1 MRRLGIVMKTTI
13 QKEQTTGEAVLV
25 KSATVARALSVTGRY
40 VLQLEEQGV
49 IPSVRFGKRCVRFHL
64 PAVLA
69 AVGAHQE
76 ARTGELAQ

>member
-1 MRRLGIVMKTTI
+1 MKTTI

-40 VLQLEEQGV
+40 VLQLEEQGR
-49 IPSVRFGKRCVRFHL
+49 IPSVRFGKRCVRFSL

-69 AVGAHQE
+69 AVGAAEFNQE
-76 ARTGELAQ
+76 GRP